1 MRKTGFHLVDICLSK
16 ASLTPVK
23 GTEGKEEERPKP
35 KETIGSSLLENWNKG
50 EGLGYE
56 GMGLG
61 IGLRGAIRLPSF
73 KVLRFLHFLLNC
85 RRKHHLHQVFKTVH
99 VVLRSNGRTLLR
111 LQLQATTNEPDP
123 PRLWTTNWR
132 TKVTLHRLHSHSV
145 LHACSSLSKA
155 DLSFGNFLSDRER
168 DQAELPSDDSKLD
181 GDGTSA
187 KRRHSRPLELDSEG
201 EEEVDTSGKEE
212 SLSDREEEP
221 GKMEVAER
229 LSLGKVSRHQN
240 ERGKKKKQ
248 RVACTESLCV
258 S

>member
-1 MRKTGFHLVDICLSK
+1 M
-16 ASLTPVK
+16 
-23 GTEGKEEERPKP
+23 
-35 KETIGSSLLENWNKG
+35 
-50 EGLGYE
+50 
-56 GMGLG
+56 
-61 IGLRGAIRLPSF
+61 
-73 KVLRFLHFLLNC
+73 
-85 RRKHHLHQVFKTVH
+85 HQVFKMVH

-111 LQLQATTNEPDP
+111 PQLQATTNEPDP

-145 LHACSSLSKA
+145 LHACSSLSKPN
-155 DLSFGNFLSDRER
+155 LSFGNFLSDRER
-168 DQAELPSDDSKLD
+168 DPAELPSDDSKLD

-221 GKMEVAER
+221 VKMEVAER
-229 LSLGKVSRHQN
+229 LSLGKVSRLQN
-240 ERGKKKKQ
+240 ERGGEKSSK
-248 RVACTESLCV
+248 CTEILCV